1 MKLNYYLDFVYITG
15 LIIIMFICIYVNLQ
29 TDSYVL
35 DKKKIILFFSCEMIN
50 FYIIGN
56 LICKNNITYILVPF
70 CLGLALSIIIFKDN
84 KINVVVAYL
93 ISISIFQMINMITHS
108 ISLLIYV
115 NLLMSKKY
123 ILILYNI
130 LKIIFIGIIISMC
143 YIFRNVIKNIEDV
156 LNFDFKGLGILG
168 TFVIMMLTI
177 NILIYRGFFVDML
190 IVRIITMITFGIIAL
205 SLIIQSINIE
215 KKVEMTSN
223 LSKQL
228 KIKNNELRKIRHDY
242 GAQISYLYGLYLLKR
257 WDSLKEALNNIIET
271 NNSIS
276 NSLLFNK
283 REDSKII
290 EAMDKLLKKGVH
302 IIVEETEDIEIIEN
316 KHKDLLIIIKNTC
329 ESIINIMGEKCILKI
344 KTYIKRDKFIIVF
357 ESIKFKHTDKRGN
370 RSIKKEL
377 KILLKDVSGMVNN
390 NGKMYIRN
398 SENVLQVKI
407 KLTI

>member
-205 SLIIQSINIE
+205 SLLIQSINIE

-377 KILLKDVSGMVNN
+377 KILLKDVSSMVNN

>member
-115 NLLMSKKY
+115 NLLMNKKY

-205 SLIIQSINIE
+205 SLLIQSINIE

-377 KILLKDVSGMVNN
+377 KILLKDVSSMVNN